1 MPRSR
6 SSVIHFTL
14 TIVGVGDCLD
24 EAFLDAIERLEEHPA
39 AAVVGDVEWKGDGRL
54 GDFKVIPA
62 PEDDVPEA
70 HERGLSSR
78 GFPQSWPQAARCRVR
93 AYR

>member
-39 AAVVGDVEWKGDGRL
+39 AAISGDVEWKGDGRL

-62 PEDDVPEA
+62 PEDDDEPIPEY
-70 HERGLSSR
+70 L
-78 GFPQSWPQAARCRVR
+78 GFKVGEA
-93 AYR
+93 